1 MGRAASPDV
10 VEDPN
15 PSAKSSFVHRRWGAL
30 ALLSACV
37 AIVAAVVLPLA
48 PIQMNQPVVSW
59 PLDSSN
65 PESTMLELTAQQPL
79 GLDVVFSCRAARSAA
94 DSEGEIV
101 VATIRPEQPA
111 LDELGLVVRA
121 TQSRLTADVS
131 GRTVLDEALGS
142 GECEYRLSLRPD
154 RLMIWKD
161 GDQIKAPQSVRL
173 PQVDVLATSITDI
186 PGGDERDLSVTVA
199 VDDQFST
206 TPTALKRL
214 LTILLVVAIA
224 TTLFLLAQRERTR
237 NRRGAPSPVEAPEGP
252 KPSVHRYIPRIADLV
267 IVASLVLWMF
277 IAPMTD
283 DDGYYTAMA
292 RNSGSEGYVGN
303 YYQLLNQSFTP
314 FTWFYRLLGAWES
327 LVGSSQVLLRIP
339 ALIAGLATWA
349 LLRRF
354 TTRAQVFPE
363 SVRSSKWGPGIV
375 ATTLAVT
382 FLAWWLPYDMGVRPE
397 GIVALLSTAVLV
409 LVQTALRTQS
419 LLHVG
424 LASALAGLSVVC
436 HPTGFVALAPLL
448 AALPSLWSFIRDDD
462 RSTTL
467 RNVVVVIAPA
477 GLASAVAFADGSLR
491 DFLHGQELFLSRF
504 AQSHWYDELNRYGLL
519 LATDPQ
525 GNFAKRA
532 AVLLGLICLF
542 WFALV
547 VTASRS
553 RGVRLSPA
561 LQLTGVSL
569 ALALILFWVTPSK
582 WSHHFGSLA
591 GLGPVFL
598 TVFLISVPSVVL
610 GLTAGKRLSRPMT
623 LTIAF
628 TAIVVFSLSFHG
640 PNSWAYSWLLGV
652 PYAGLSPR
660 VGSFAL
666 ESVPAWVIGYVIVS
680 LIIWRWARRKSVSRR
695 SAISVVT
702 APVMA
707 VLFLLLSTGYLV
719 GSFGVASL
727 WTLDTYSPWA
737 NNLQDP
743 LAANCDAAGAI
754 DVLSEATARPLPLA
768 PNPLPPPV
776 SAPQPFVEQGGFFP
790 PSPPPGGV
798 GSAVASRVWGSLPAQ
813 GQESSV
819 GTFSS
824 PWFELPDQIDADEAV
839 GMLATGRLDSGNEL
853 TVEYAR
859 VQAERVT
866 VVDRQE
872 ITDSI
877 DSPVWRSIPLKID
890 EATTA
895 GASVMRLVAT
905 DATADAGGWLAFTG
919 PSLQREVTLQE
930 YIPADAAVALSWQFS
945 FVFPCQRQPL
955 LRNGITEPVEYGV
968 VYGTEGTNGLN
979 DNTWTIY
986 AGGVFGPVT
995 RVASTTLLPAQL
1007 RDAAYI
1013 TTLQVY
1019 RFDNPYP
1026 TEAYEL
1032 RNESRSLLGWQA
1044 PSW

>member
-1 MGRAASPDV
+1 
-10 VEDPN
+10 
-15 PSAKSSFVHRRWGAL
+15 
-30 ALLSACV
+30 
-37 AIVAAVVLPLA
+37 
-48 PIQMNQPVVSW
+48 
-59 PLDSSN
+59 
-65 PESTMLELTAQQPL
+65 
-79 GLDVVFSCRAARSAA
+79 
-94 DSEGEIV
+94 
-101 VATIRPEQPA
+101 
-111 LDELGLVVRA
+111 
-121 TQSRLTADVS
+121 
-131 GRTVLDEALGS
+131 
-142 GECEYRLSLRPD
+142 
-154 RLMIWKD
+154 
-161 GDQIKAPQSVRL
+161 
-173 PQVDVLATSITDI
+173 
-186 PGGDERDLSVTVA
+186 
-199 VDDQFST
+199 
-206 TPTALKRL
+206 
-214 LTILLVVAIA
+214 
-224 TTLFLLAQRERTR
+224 
-237 NRRGAPSPVEAPEGP
+237 
-252 KPSVHRYIPRIADLV
+252 
-267 IVASLVLWMF
+267 MF

-652 PYAGLSPR
+652 PYAGLSL
-660 VGSFAL
+660 AL
-666 ESVPAWVIGYVIVS
+666 GAAKEREQAFCDFRRDRPGDGRTVSPPFDRISCRKFRRGESVDA
-680 LIIWRWARRKSVSRR
+680 
-695 SAISVVT
+695 
-702 APVMA
+702 
-707 VLFLLLSTGYLV
+707 GYL
-719 GSFGVASL
+719 
-727 WTLDTYSPWA
+727 
-737 NNLQDP
+737 
-743 LAANCDAAGAI
+743 LAM
-754 DVLSEATARPLPLA
+754 
-768 PNPLPPPV
+768 
-776 SAPQPFVEQGGFFP
+776 
-790 PSPPPGGV
+790 
-798 GSAVASRVWGSLPAQ
+798 
-813 GQESSV
+813 GQ
-819 GTFSS
+819 
-824 PWFELPDQIDADEAV
+824 
-839 GMLATGRLDSGNEL
+839 
-853 TVEYAR
+853 
-859 VQAERVT
+859 
-866 VVDRQE
+866 
-872 ITDSI
+872 
-877 DSPVWRSIPLKID
+877 
-890 EATTA
+890 
-895 GASVMRLVAT
+895 
-905 DATADAGGWLAFTG
+905 
-919 PSLQREVTLQE
+919 
-930 YIPADAAVALSWQFS
+930 
-945 FVFPCQRQPL
+945 
-955 LRNGITEPVEYGV
+955 
-968 VYGTEGTNGLN
+968 
-979 DNTWTIY
+979 
-986 AGGVFGPVT
+986 
-995 RVASTTLLPAQL
+995 
-1007 RDAAYI
+1007 
-1013 TTLQVY
+1013 
-1019 RFDNPYP
+1019 
-1026 TEAYEL
+1026 
-1032 RNESRSLLGWQA
+1032 
-1044 PSW
+1044 